1 MPILYRKPPK
11 IKNMITR
18 VISTLLLAV
27 LMISCSNQAGNDNQ
41 DAGTKAGEEKATA
54 GQAYGVADVSKEPD
68 KYVGQQIKVEGM
80 VTHICKHGG
89 KRLHL
94 SKSGSDEMIRVRTGK
109 NMSPFEKELEGN
121 TIQVTGLFEEERL
134 DREYLNQLKK
144 DEAGGEHHDHQEGE
158 GGEDQGEQAD
168 VEQGQVSES
177 YIRELE
183 AKIENSEKGYISE
196 YWLTAES
203 LVRK

>member
-1 MPILYRKPPK
+1 
-11 IKNMITR
+11 MITR

-41 DAGTKAGEEKATA
+41 DAGKKAGEEKATA
-54 GQAYGVADVSKEPD
+54 GQAYGVANVSKEPD

>member
-1 MPILYRKPPK
+1 
-11 IKNMITR
+11 
-18 VISTLLLAV
+18 
-27 LMISCSNQAGNDNQ
+27 MISCSNQAGNDNQ

>member
-1 MPILYRKPPK
+1 
-11 IKNMITR
+11 MITR

>member
-1 MPILYRKPPK
+1 MQETTKKLK
-11 IKNMITR
+11 IMFTR
-18 VISTLLLAV
+18 VISTLLLSV
-27 LMISCSNQAGNDNQ
+27 MIAGCSNPAGNDSKQ
-41 DAGTKAGEEKATA
+41 DSTRKAGEQQAAT
-54 GQAYGVADVSKEPD
+54 GKTYGVAQVSKQPGNFI
-68 KYVGQQIKVEGM
+68 GQKISIEGM

-121 TIQVTGLFEEERL
+121 TIRVTGIFEEERL

-144 DEAGGEHHDHQEGE
+144 GASDGEHHDHHEEE
-158 GGEDQGEQAD
+158 GGEDHGEQAD
-168 VEQGQVSES
+168 AQQGQVSES
-177 YIRELE
+177 YIQELE
-183 AKIENSEKGYISE
+183 AKIDNSEKGYISE

-203 LVRK
+203 LTRK

>member
-1 MPILYRKPPK
+1 
-11 IKNMITR
+11 MITR

-54 GQAYGVADVSKEPD
+54 GQAYGVADISKQPD

>member
-1 MPILYRKPPK
+1 M
-11 IKNMITR
+11 
-18 VISTLLLAV
+18 
-27 LMISCSNQAGNDNQ
+27 
-41 DAGTKAGEEKATA
+41 KAGEEKSTTPK
-54 GQAYGVADVSKEPD
+54 AYKVAEVSKQPGT
-68 KYVGQQIKVEGM
+68 YVGQKIKVEGM

-94 SKSGSDEMIRVRTGK
+94 TKSGSDEMIRVRTGK

-121 TIQVTGLFEEERL
+121 TIQVTGIFEEERL

-144 DEAGGEHHDHQEGE
+144 DEASGGHHDHHEGE
-158 GGEDQGEQAD
+158 GGEDHGEQAD

-177 YIRELE
+177 YIKELE

-203 LVRK
+203 LTRK